1 VDDQLHEG
9 GVGKGMTTL
18 FHNVGVDFV
27 RCRSINVQEGKIMKK
42 ITLPLTA
49 LLFLSVASFA
59 QTLTPA
65 DREKGLQYLQQTR
78 DAVVDAT
85 KGLSEAQLKFKSAP
99 DRWSVAETLEHI
111 ALAEDFLFQ
120 NVTEKIMK
128 APAGPADRDTAKIDA
143 MVLAMIPDR
152 SHKAQAPP
160 PLVPTGRW
168 TPADTLDHFLK
179 SRAKT
184 IAFMQSTPDLREH
197 VADSPLGQP
206 LDAYE
211 WLLFIAAHSERHT
224 KQILE
229 VKADPNF
236 PKN

>member
-1 VDDQLHEG
+1 
-9 GVGKGMTTL
+9 
-18 FHNVGVDFV
+18 
-27 RCRSINVQEGKIMKK
+27 MKR
-42 ITLPLTA
+42 ISVLSGA
-49 LLFLSVASFA
+49 LLFVGVLAFG
-59 QTLTPA
+59 QGLTQA
-65 DREKGLQYLQQTR
+65 DRDRGVQYLEQTR
-78 DAVVDAT
+78 DAVAASV
-85 KGLSEAQLKFKSAP
+85 KGLSDAQLKFKSAP

-111 ALAEDFLFQ
+111 AKAEDFIFQ
-120 NVTEKIMK
+120 NVTDQVMK

-160 PLVPTGRW
+160 PLVPTSSW
-168 TPADTLDHFLK
+168 TPAESLDHFLK

-184 IAFMQSTPDLREH
+184 IAFLESTPDLREH
-197 VADSPLGQP
+197 ATDSPLGQP

-211 WLLFIAAHSERHT
+211 WLLFIGAHSERHT

-229 VKADPNF
+229 VKADPGF

>member
-1 VDDQLHEG
+1 MRRSGPARRAEG
-9 GVGKGMTTL
+9 ALQDT
-18 FHNVGVDFV
+18 DF
-27 RCRSINVQEGKIMKK
+27 RNLLMFDSIQGETIMKK
-42 ITLPLTA
+42 ASLLFCT
-49 LLFLSVASFA
+49 LLFLGSVAFGQA
-59 QTLTPA
+59 LKQA
-65 DREKGLQYLQQTR
+65 DRERGLKYLQQTR
-78 DAVVDAT
+78 DGVVAAT
-85 KGLSEAQLKFKSAP
+85 KGLSEAQMKFKQAP

-111 ALAEDFLFQ
+111 VLVEDFLLQ
-120 NVTEKIMK
+120 NTEERTMK
-128 APAGPADRDTAKIDA
+128 APAGAADRDTAKIDA

-160 PLVPTGRW
+160 PAVPTGRW

-184 IAFMQSTPDLREH
+184 IEFLQSTPDLREH

-211 WLLFIAAHSERHT
+211 WLLYIGAHSERHT

>member
-1 VDDQLHEG
+1 
-9 GVGKGMTTL
+9 
-18 FHNVGVDFV
+18 
-27 RCRSINVQEGKIMKK
+27 MKK
-42 ITLPLTA
+42 VSLLLCA
-49 LLFLSVASFA
+49 LLFLGTAAFGQA
-59 QTLTPA
+59 LTQA
-65 DREKGLQYLQQTR
+65 DRERGMKYLQQTR
-78 DAVVDAT
+78 DGVVSAT
-85 KGLSEAQLKFKSAP
+85 KGLSEAQMKFKSAP

-111 ALAEDFLFQ
+111 ALAEDFIFQ

-128 APAGPADRDTAKIDA
+128 APPGPADRDTAKIDA

-168 TPADTLDHFLK
+168 TPAETLDHFLK

-184 IAFMQSTPDLREH
+184 IEFLESTPDLREH
-197 VADSPLGQP
+197 VVDSPLGQP

-211 WLLFIAAHSERHT
+211 WLLFIGAHSERHT

-236 PKN
+236 PKK